1 MLPPAGTGTWRA
13 SRPVQ
18 LIRNTSPVLSKA
30 MCRTRART
38 RQETRQ
44 RFGVV
49 RGTAGTGPLLSF
61 PLLTAHTPFPQLENN
76 GGNLQEP
83 DCQPAPCL
91 RDKAR
96 CVRCVRV
103 THRQLSAR
111 ARLAMAELHLLIITS
126 LAPRMFTFFP
136 QLLNKLITS

>member
-30 MCRTRART
+30 MCRTRACT

-61 PLLTAHTPFPQLENN
+61 PLHTAHTPFPQLENN

-83 DCQPAPCL
+83 DCQPALRL
-91 RDKAR
+91 RDKA
-96 CVRCVRV
+96 RCVRV

-111 ARLAMAELHLLIITS
+111 ARLATAELHLLIITS

>member
-44 RFGVV
+44 HFRVV

-83 DCQPAPCL
+83 DCQPAPRL
-91 RDKAR
+91 HDKA
-96 CVRCVRV
+96 RCVRV

-111 ARLAMAELHLLIITS
+111 ARLATAELHLLIITS